1 MNKKGYLSIEDI
13 VCFVNLYT
21 GKFFRNRDAIGLM
34 RRFGREGRERE
45 GKEGKEGDGGAGIGD
60 GVKY

>member
-1 MNKKGYLSIEDI
+1 M
-13 VCFVNLYT
+13 CFVNLYT

-45 GKEGKEGDGGAGIGD
+45 GKDGDGGAGIGVLFW
-60 GVKY
+60 GTVGTCGSLCM

>member
-1 MNKKGYLSIEDI
+1 M
-13 VCFVNLYT
+13 CFVNLYT

-45 GKEGKEGDGGAGIGD
+45 GKDGDGGAGIGD